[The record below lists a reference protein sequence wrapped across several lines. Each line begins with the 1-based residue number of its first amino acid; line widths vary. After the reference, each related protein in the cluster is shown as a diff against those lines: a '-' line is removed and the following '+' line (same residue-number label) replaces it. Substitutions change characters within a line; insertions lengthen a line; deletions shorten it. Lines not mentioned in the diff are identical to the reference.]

1 MHLTAKDRLTFK
13 MLMAPPVQLSWCK
26 HQMQLLRTNWTWQS
40 APKSSNGWRLRQCV
54 RRMAAPFCSTVSKGI
69 NFVDCQNQK
78 LWDNLDTVGQM
89 IQMKPNHC
97 ILHIALQPLC
107 CRRPCDHKKDA
118 QLQTHPVHPVVAGH
132 QGLALIC
139 TIIGKTR
146 PYSNLGFLQI

>member
-26 HQMQLLRTNWTWQS
+26 HQEQFLRTNWTWQRGLPS
-40 APKSSNGWRLRQCV
+40 QAMDGDCNNASVGWLLHFVQQCQK
-54 RRMAAPFCSTVSKGI
+54 ALI
-69 NFVDCQNQK
+69 LVDCQNQK

-118 QLQTHPVHPVVAGH
+118 QLHTHPVHPVVAGH

-139 TIIGKTR
+139 TSFGKTR
-146 PYSNLGFLQI
+146 PYSNLGLL

>member
-26 HQMQLLRTNWTWQS
+26 HQEQFLRTNWTWQR

-78 LWDNLDTVGQM
+78 LWDNLDTVCQM
-89 IQMKPNHC
+89 IQMKT
-97 ILHIALQPLC
+97 QPLHSIQSVATTVL
-107 CRRPCDHKKDA
+107 PASKPSNHKKR
-118 QLQTHPVHPVVAGH
+118 
-132 QGLALIC
+132 C
-139 TIIGKTR
+139 TSRTSRGCWSPR
-146 PYSNLGFLQI
+146 SGFDMHHFWGNST